1 MVRHTTPL
9 VAPGTCYG
17 QTDLALSKNF
27 ADEAK
32 NLLDQL
38 PNLARI
44 ISSPLQRCHKL
55 ASLIGARR
63 DLEVET
69 DPRLI
74 EMDFGAW
81 EGRAWNAIP
90 RRELDAWAADFIGAR
105 PHGGESVGD
114 LKQRVDAAIGDLQ
127 PTSIPTLL
135 VTHAG
140 VIRAALATGAEA
152 HHFQTQIEFGE
163 IVPLPATKDQNP

>member
-1 MVRHTTPL
+1 MVRHTTPV

-17 QTDLALSKNF
+17 QTDLALSKDF
-27 ADEAK
+27 AREAK
-32 NLLDQL
+32 SVLEQL
-38 PNLARI
+38 PHIARI
-44 ISSPLQRCHKL
+44 VSSPLQRCHQL

-90 RRELDAWAADFIGAR
+90 RRELDAWASDFVSAR

-114 LKQRVDAAIGDLQ
+114 LKRRVDAIISDLQ
-127 PTSIPTLL
+127 PTIVPTLL

-140 VIRAALATGAEA
+140 VIRAALANGTEA

-163 IVPLPATKDQNP
+163 IVSLPAMKDQNP